1 MTHHHSIQFL
11 TQQNMNLKINNRN
24 LNLNIGIILT
34 KSRGPKDGHFI
45 SIKPN
50 YDKDK

>member
-11 TQQNMNLKINNRN
+11 TQQNMNLKINNWN
-24 LNLNIGIILT
+24 SNIGIILT